1 MKENHSLS
9 LALINLH
16 LFLCRHLLTNSVR
29 LFNRVSSLAVKIAY
43 FFARQ
48 RCILCPVLVR
58 CCVAN
63 YFLRYNRIY
72 TRIFAGPNK
81 FGKFGWISFGIR
93 IEGMVGI
100 VKSCFKNS
108 ATAVPP
114 IWQTSSQLTT
124 RGFLSPTMAN
134 QNLNPVIA
142 DISRHAH

>member
-58 CCVAN
+58 YCVAN
-63 YFLRYNRIY
+63 YFPRYNRIY

-93 IEGMVGI
+93 IEEMVVI
-100 VKSCFKNS
+100 LKSCFKFSFAQSDIVLRLIFGLHSCLINDCFVS
-108 ATAVPP
+108 AVA
-114 IWQTSSQLTT
+114 IQW
-124 RGFLSPTMAN
+124 A
-134 QNLNPVIA
+134 
-142 DISRHAH
+142 